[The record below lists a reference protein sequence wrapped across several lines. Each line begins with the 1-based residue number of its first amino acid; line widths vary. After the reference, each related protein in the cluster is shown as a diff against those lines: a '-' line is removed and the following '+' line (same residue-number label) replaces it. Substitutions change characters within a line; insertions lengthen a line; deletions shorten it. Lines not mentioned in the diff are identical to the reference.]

1 MISNPSGF
9 TLIEFMV
16 AIVIL
21 MVGLLGMLQGINVAM
36 SYNLET
42 VLRNGAISVA
52 DEQMTNERSKGFSL
66 IASIPKVS
74 KQINIRGIFK
84 NYSVQQNVFTRTS
97 SATTRTKEIIVDV
110 SWKYKNKKNT
120 HFVSTIMSKSQ

>member
-1 MISNPSGF
+1 MTGNSSGF

-16 AIVIL
+16 AILIL
-21 MVGLLGMLQGINVAM
+21 MVGLLGMLQGINVAI
-36 SYNLET
+36 SYNLDT

-52 DEQMTNERSKGFSL
+52 DEQMMNERSKVFSS
-66 IASIPKVS
+66 IASIPKVT

-97 SATTRTKEIIVDV
+97 SATTRSKEIVVDV
-110 SWKYKNKKNT
+110 AWKYKNKKNT
-120 HFVSTIMSKSQ
+120 HSVSTVVSKSQ